1 MKESKFNLFYMVEND
16 KQKILAYNSR
26 SNLLAIMDIEEFENF
41 KNCSI
46 TNKYNDLDDVFLNEL
61 KRGYFLIDDSV
72 NELEILRYNQQSAR
86 YNSTC
91 LGLTIAP
98 TLGCNFNC
106 IYCYEKEHDNFK
118 IMNAETQEALLKFIA
133 DQCNTINRLYI
144 TWYGGEPL
152 MAFDLIKE
160 FSHKIIKLCNEYNVE
175 YSSCIVTNGY
185 LLSKDIAKE
194 FKDIFIK
201 NVQITL
207 DGPEDIHNKRRFL
220 KNGQGTFEK
229 IINNLKNAIEYIPNI
244 SLRINIDKKNYK
256 RIYEIIDLLIENN
269 LQSIYP
275 YLGYVEPTNEI
286 YDKDNCLTIQEFSS
300 IEFEFSNKIY
310 SIFKNTRY
318 PKLVFNNCCADSLNS
333 LVIDPEG
340 NLYKCWSDIGISEY
354 CIGNLFKNLSN
365 KLKIYEYALYDPT
378 MDKKC
383 MECRI
388 LPICMGG
395 CPRRRIDNFVSRC
408 STYKYNL
415 KNYLYKIYEQ
425 SLKN

>member
-1 MKESKFNLFYMVEND
+1 MKESKFNLFYRVEND

-72 NELEILRYNQQSAR
+72 NELEILRYNQQLAR
-86 YNSTC
+86 YNSTY

-185 LLSKDIAKE
+185 LLSKDIAKK

-286 YDKDNCLTIQEFSS
+286 YDKDNCLTIQEF
-300 IEFEFSNKIY
+300 F
-310 SIFKNTRY
+310 
-318 PKLVFNNCCADSLNS
+318 
-333 LVIDPEG
+333 
-340 NLYKCWSDIGISEY
+340 
-354 CIGNLFKNLSN
+354 
-365 KLKIYEYALYDPT
+365 
-378 MDKKC
+378 
-383 MECRI
+383 
-388 LPICMGG
+388 
-395 CPRRRIDNFVSRC
+395 
-408 STYKYNL
+408 
-415 KNYLYKIYEQ
+415 
-425 SLKN
+425 